1 MQPDGPIASLLT
13 RGTPVLSVEFFPPKD
28 DEGGKQIL
36 AAADELKHGLRPDF
50 VSITYGA
57 GGATQGRTLNYA
69 KKLREDYGF
78 CVMPHLTCVGATRDQ
93 LRSVLSTLREGGF
106 RNLMTLRGDPP
117 KGQTSFRPV
126 ADGLSHASE
135 LVAMVRAEF
144 PEFCMGVAGYP
155 EKHPEAMSAEV
166 DLQHLRHKV
175 AQGAHFVTTQLFFD
189 NRYYFDFVSRARR
202 AGITVPIVPGIMP
215 VLSLQQ
221 LNRLCVMCGTA
232 IPVGL
237 QTRLAQAGD
246 DVAEQAKVGV
256 DWAFEQIRDL
266 LKSGTGVPGAHLYI
280 MNRSESALKLSA
292 RLVAEGVI
300 DPRR

>member
-1 MQPDGPIASLLT
+1 MQPDGPIASLLS

-28 DEGGKQIL
+28 EEGGKQIL
-36 AAADELKHGLRPDF
+36 AAAEELKQGLRPDF

-69 KKLREDYGF
+69 KKLREEYGF
-78 CVMPHLTCVGATRDQ
+78 CVMPHLTCVGSSRDH
-93 LRSVLSTLREGGF
+93 LRSVLSALREGGF

-135 LVAMVRAEF
+135 LVAMVRDEF

-155 EKHPEAMSAEV
+155 EKHPEAMSAEA

-237 QTRLAQAGD
+237 QTKLAQAGD
-246 DVAEQAKVGV
+246 DVAEQARVGV

>member
-36 AAADELKHGLRPDF
+36 AAAGELKQGLAPDF

-57 GGATQGRTLNYA
+57 GGATQGRTLLYA

-78 CVMPHLTCVGATRDQ
+78 CVMPHLTCVGATKEQ
-93 LRSVLSTLREGGF
+93 LRSVLGTLRDGGF

-117 KGQTSFRPV
+117 KGQSSFRAV
-126 ADGLSHASE
+126 AEGLSHASE
-135 LVAMVRAEF
+135 LVAMVGKEF

-155 EKHPEAMSAEV
+155 EKHPEAISAEV
-166 DLQHLRHKV
+166 DLQHLKQKV

-189 NRYYFDFVSRARR
+189 NRYYFDFVTRARR

-215 VLSLQQ
+215 VLSLAQ

-237 QTRLAQAGD
+237 QNRLSQAGD
-246 DVAEQAKVGV
+246 DVAAQAKVGV
-256 DWAFEQIRDL
+256 DWAFEQVRDL
-266 LKSGTGVPGAHLYI
+266 LKSSVPVPGVHLYI

-292 RLVAEGVI
+292 RLVQEGVI
-300 DPRR
+300 ASRR